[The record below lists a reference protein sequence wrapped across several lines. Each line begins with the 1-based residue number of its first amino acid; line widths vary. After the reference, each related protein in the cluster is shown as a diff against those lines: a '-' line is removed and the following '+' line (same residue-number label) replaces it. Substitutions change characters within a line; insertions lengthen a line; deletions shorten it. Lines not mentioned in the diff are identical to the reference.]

1 MKVVKHFL
9 GIGVVFIVFLFILKS
24 GIVLD
29 FIEQLNLPFFSLV
42 AQLVG
47 AYFGYQIPIAL
58 KKNTAHS

>member
-47 AYFGYQIPIAL
+47 AYFGY
-58 KKNTAHS
+58 